1 MTGVLIGIDGSD
13 ASMRAVDFAV
23 EMAREF
29 DLGLIVV
36 HVIPWSPYSFSTPDE
51 NARRHAQ
58 RAQEIAS
65 AQEQVIQP
73 ALARIAEAGVRS
85 EGVVR
90 HGHAVEV
97 MTALALK
104 RGVRHIIVG
113 RTGDSRVKQILF
125 GSTPSQL
132 VVSSPVPVTVV
143 P

>member
-1 MTGVLIGIDGSD
+1 MTDIMIGVDGSE
-13 ASMRAVDFAV
+13 ASMRAVDFAI
-23 EMAREF
+23 EIARELE
-29 DLGLIVV
+29 LGLIVV

-51 NARRHAQ
+51 NARRHTH
-58 RAQEIAS
+58 RAQEIKA
-65 AQEQVIQP
+65 AQEQVIDP
-73 ALARIAEAGVRS
+73 ALEHIALSHLAAD
-85 EGVVR
+85 GVVR
-90 HGHAVEV
+90 HGHPVEV
-97 MTALALK
+97 MTALAAE